1 MIYSFNVERILKDIP
16 RDNVTEI
23 VVIALVGDDEVQV
36 HTTMQD
42 QDTVDLLLDGLNVV
56 QPVYLELDED

>member
-16 RDNVTEI
+16 RDNVNEI
-23 VVIALVGDDEVQV
+23 IVIALVGDDEVQV
-36 HTTMQD
+36 HTTLKD

-56 QPVYLELDED
+56 QPIYLELDED